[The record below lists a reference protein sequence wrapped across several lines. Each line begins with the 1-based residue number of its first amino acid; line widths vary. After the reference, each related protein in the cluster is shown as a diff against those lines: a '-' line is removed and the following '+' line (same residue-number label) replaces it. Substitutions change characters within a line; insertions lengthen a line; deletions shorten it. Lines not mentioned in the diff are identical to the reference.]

1 MDAQPAGSKTTA
13 VRQTGGMSQ
22 PNLNRGPQAA
32 VTMPKGDAVAAFNDY
47 VDAQRAVDLLSDQ
60 AFPVQNLSIIGEG
73 LTMVERV
80 MGRLTTGR
88 VAVGGLASG
97 AWFGLFVGLL
107 LAMFASEDVAAT
119 VISGVVIGAG
129 FGLMFALISYAATR
143 GKRDFTS
150 QSQIVATRYVV
161 LCSVEKANEARRL
174 LAEAGIRSTAADT
187 PVVAHTAAAPSVPV
201 APQARPTPS
210 HISSQYVTSDGR
222 PRYGV
227 RTQDAAPKGADAPPA
242 APADAPTPQDARP
255 DGDAPSA

>member
-1 MDAQPAGSKTTA
+1 
-13 VRQTGGMSQ
+13 MSQ

-32 VTMPKGDAVAAFNDY
+32 VTMPKGDAVAAFTDY
-47 VDAQRAVDLLSDQ
+47 VDAQRAVDTLSDK

-88 VAVGGLASG
+88 VAVGGIASG

-187 PVVAHTAAAPSVPV
+187 PVVAPAAPAPSVPGPLAPV
-201 APQARPTPS
+201 APQASPTPS
-210 HISSQYVTSDGR
+210 RISSQYVTPDGR

-227 RTQDAAPKGADAPPA
+227 RTDDVASEAADAPA
-242 APADAPTPQDARP
+242 EGASGAPASEAPRP
-255 DGDAPSA
+255 GEDAPSA

>member
-1 MDAQPAGSKTTA
+1 
-13 VRQTGGMSQ
+13 MSQ
-22 PNLNRGPQAA
+22 PNLTRGAHGAGP
-32 VTMPKGDAVAAFNDY
+32 MPTGDAVAAFTDY
-47 VDAQRAVDLLSDQ
+47 ADAQRAVDMLSDK

-107 LAMFASEDVAAT
+107 LAMFASEDAVAT
-119 VISGVVIGAG
+119 VISGVMIGAL

-150 QSQIVATRYVV
+150 QSRIVATRYVV
-161 LCSVEKANEARRL
+161 LCSVEKAHEARRL
-174 LAEAGIRSTAADT
+174 LAEAGIRSTAASA
-187 PVVAHTAAAPSVPV
+187 PSAPAAPGLQTASGPHAAPPVPEV
-201 APQARPTPS
+201 PGPRPTPS
-210 HISSQYVTSDGR
+210 RVSSQYLTDDGR

-227 RTQDAAPKGADAPPA
+227 RTTDAQPAKDASPES
-242 APADAPTPQDARP
+242 DAPT
-255 DGDAPSA
+255 S